1 MADHPANPSQSD
13 WPSPLESLSS
23 RWSSFTSLPST
34 APPTPPEQDAQKKD
48 APRRARIERAAGRQ
62 GKIPAATYSPTR
74 KPCSTIG
81 SEGLNFR
88 VRDGNGW
95 DPFDVATGNLRL
107 RELGVLERSLHMRK
121 RACDGRSGSTLA
133 SAEEP
138 RG

>member
-1 MADHPANPSQSD
+1 TIGPQPGHSSQSGSELQD
-13 WPSPLESLSS
+13 RGLST
-23 RWSSFTSLPST
+23 TSTQRP
-34 APPTPPEQDAQKKD
+34 AAQD
-48 APRRARIERAAGRQ
+48 RSAGRFDN
-62 GKIPAATYSPTR
+62 IPAATYSPTR

-121 RACDGRSGSTLA
+121 SV
-133 SAEEP
+133 
-138 RG
+138 

>member
-1 MADHPANPSQSD
+1 MPHRGDARRGRDHSPGI
-13 WPSPLESLSS
+13 WPSSS
-23 RWSSFTSLPST
+23 PVPGKTN
-34 APPTPPEQDAQKKD
+34 
-48 APRRARIERAAGRQ
+48 APRPRERAAGRFDD
-62 GKIPAATYSPTR
+62 IPAATYSPTR

-121 RACDGRSGSTLA
+121 SV
-133 SAEEP
+133 
-138 RG
+138 